1 MSHRNEEKQYEKL
14 VTVVIIFCLLL
25 SNNMVDCIVS
35 AEEDYGL
42 EDYLMEEAKQ
52 NTTNI
57 DSDVEAQLNEQGVL
71 DDEITQISYDVI
83 EAIEDGDC
91 YGVSVDYLCETQQG
105 MEWLQNIHYP

>member
-1 MSHRNEEKQYEKL
+1 
-14 VTVVIIFCLLL
+14 
-25 SNNMVDCIVS
+25 MVDCIVS

-57 DSDVEAQLNEQGVL
+57 DPDVEAQLNE
-71 DDEITQISYDVI
+71 
-83 EAIEDGDC
+83 
-91 YGVSVDYLCETQQG
+91 QG